1 MSFDALFHSSP
12 LSKLAIGLVA
22 ATLLSAC
29 QARPLYSEAGGT
41 GQKLAD
47 ISFSQADDRVEQAVR
62 NHLIF
67 LTAGGAGESL
77 APQYQVTFNVISAY
91 SDILDDE
98 DAVGLQPGRVV
109 VSATYTLARA
119 SDGQVLK
126 TGNRRVT
133 SLLDV
138 SRQEFAELRAVR
150 DAEDR
155 AARELAEFIRADLT
169 TALAREPQPQV
180 TWSK

>member
-1 MSFDALFHSSP
+1 MSFEALRPASW
-12 LSKLAIGLVA
+12 LSRLVLGLAA
-22 ATLLSAC
+22 ASLLSAC
-29 QARPLYSEAGGT
+29 QVRPLYSESGGT
-41 GQKLAD
+41 GQKLAE

-67 LTAGGAGESL
+67 LTSGGAGESH
-77 APQYQVTFNVISAY
+77 APQYQVTFNVVSAY

-109 VSATYTLARA
+109 VSATYTLART
-119 SDGQVLK
+119 SDAQVIK
-126 TGNRRVT
+126 SGSRRVT

-155 AARELAEFIRADLT
+155 AARELAEFIRADLA